1 MLPCSIIVLGLG
13 KTMDRFH
20 RVVCI
25 GGAGFVASE
34 IINQFK
40 PIADNI
46 VVIDNFRTG
55 FRDREELKYVQM
67 IEQDICYLNGDWVTA
82 LRRAD
87 LVIHLAANIDTP
99 WSVRHMLEDFRL
111 NTVGTA
117 NVVSACIAADVPK
130 VLYASSAAVYGA
142 VVEERLPITEDI
154 YPEPASPYAKS
165 KFQGEIE
172 ILAGARTY
180 GYDAHCL
187 RMFNIYGPRESA
199 NTLDEVFLYTL
210 YVLRGREIPIFGDPQ
225 NQVRDYISVK
235 DVARAY
241 VLASQN
247 SQKGRHFYN
256 ICTGKGTNFAELIR
270 LIENQTN
277 LKAKTRFLP
286 LRPGELT
293 KSWGIYDK
301 AKALLGFEPRTSIE
315 KGVEEMVGWVR
326 SVPEEILRVYKLF

>member
-1 MLPCSIIVLGLG
+1 MV
-13 KTMDRFH
+13 RFN
-20 RVVCI
+20 RIACV

-40 PIADNI
+40 SIADNI
-46 VVIDNFRTG
+46 IAIDNFRTG
-55 FRDREELKYVQM
+55 FQDREKLKYVEL
-67 IEQDICYLNGDWVTA
+67 IEQDIFDLNGDWVRT

-87 LVIHLAANIDTP
+87 LVVHLAANIDTP
-99 WSVRHMLEDFRL
+99 WSVSHMLEDFRL
-111 NTVGTA
+111 NTIGTR

-142 VVEERLPITEDI
+142 VNEESLPITEDI

-165 KFQGEIE
+165 KLQGEIE
-172 ILAGARTY
+172 VMAGARTY
-180 GYDAHCL
+180 GYNAHCV

-210 YVLRGREIPIFGDPQ
+210 RVLKGREIPIFGEPN

-235 DVARAY
+235 DVASAF
-241 VLASQN
+241 VLAAQN
-247 SQKGRHFYN
+247 SQKGSYFYN

-270 LIENQTN
+270 LIENQTGI
-277 LKAKTRFLP
+277 KAKTKILP
-286 LRPGELT
+286 LRLGELT

-301 AKALLGFEPRTSIE
+301 AKRILGFEPQINIE
-315 KGVEEMVGWVR
+315 KGVEEMVQWVR
-326 SVPEEILRVYKLF
+326 SAPEEILRVYKLG